1 MEQVHGMSGMTFLKM
16 FATFGTD
23 NSLSAQ
29 ADNRKNKFSVAGKGP
44 SYGINGSFGSPEK
57 SLVLILVK
65 QLQNFAWVC
74 IIMVTIVVCLLME
87 KKSLSLK
94 LIIKMLTSQLEAY
107 LMGLLLMSLEK
118 YQLIEMYTNFQ
129 SITMLLIN
137 LTH

>member
-16 FATFGTD
+16 FASFGTD